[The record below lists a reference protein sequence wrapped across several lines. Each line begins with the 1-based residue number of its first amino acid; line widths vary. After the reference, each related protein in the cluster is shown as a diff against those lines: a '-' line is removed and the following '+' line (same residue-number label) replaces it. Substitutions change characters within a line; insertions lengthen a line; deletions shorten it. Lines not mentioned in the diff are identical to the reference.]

1 MAKKF
6 TILVIPEGTNRVNRF
21 SLPRIILPLVL
32 AVLIGAV
39 GMAGYWFQQYDS
51 LRADLP
57 DLHNLQEQ
65 NRRQEAQI
73 DSFASRLT
81 EFKQQMAKLKTF
93 NRRLRVMANL
103 EKPSSSDDVF
113 GIGGPEVHQGGSGVK
128 LTNTMG
134 ERRVLIMQRD
144 LDQMTSEAEA
154 ERSIQK
160 ELAKF
165 LKERRSVLAST
176 PSIWPVHGWVTSG
189 FGYRI
194 SPFTGKRQFHAGLDI
209 STRSGTTVVSPAAG
223 VVTFVGREGGY
234 GKMVVINH
242 GNGLVTRYGHLKAY
256 SVKSGH
262 KVKRGERVGLV
273 GTTGRSSGP
282 HLHYEVLMSGVPTNP
297 RYYIL
302 D

>member
-21 SLPRIILPLVL
+21 SLPRIVLPLVL

-73 DSFASRLT
+73 DSFATRLS
-81 EFKQQMAKLKTF
+81 EFKQQMAKLKSF

-113 GIGGPEVHQGGSGVK
+113 GVGGPEVHQGGSGVK

-144 LDQMTSEAEA
+144 LDQMTSEAET

-165 LKERRSVLAST
+165 LEERHSVLAST
-176 PSIWPVHGWVTSG
+176 PSVWPVHGWVTSG

-209 STRSGTTVVSPAAG
+209 STRSGTPVMSPAAG

-273 GTTGRSSGP
+273 GSTGRSSGP

>member
-32 AVLIGAV
+32 AVLVGAV
-39 GMAGYWFQQYDS
+39 GMAGYWFHQYNS

-57 DLHNLQEQ
+57 DLRNLQEQ

-73 DSFASRLT
+73 DTFASRLS
-81 EFKQQMAKLKTF
+81 EFKQQMGKLKSF

-103 EKPSSSDDVF
+103 EKPSSSDDAF
-113 GIGGPEVHQGGSGVK
+113 GVGGPEVHQGGSGVK

-134 ERRVLIMQRD
+134 ERRVMIMRRD
-144 LDQMTSEAEA
+144 LDQMANDAET

-165 LKERRSVLAST
+165 LQERRSVLAST
-176 PSIWPVHGWVTSG
+176 PSVWPVHGWVTSG
-189 FGYRI
+189 YGYRI

-209 STRSGTTVVSPAAG
+209 STRTGSPIVSPAAG
-223 VVTFVGREGGY
+223 VVTFAGREGGY
-234 GKMVVINH
+234 GNMLVINH
-242 GNGLVTRYGHLKAY
+242 GHGLVTRYGHLSSFA
-256 SVKSGH
+256 VKLGQKIARGQ
-262 KVKRGERVGLV
+262 KVGAVGS
-273 GTTGRSSGP
+273 TGRSSGP

>member
-21 SLPRIILPLVL
+21 SLPRIVLPLVL
-32 AVLIGAV
+32 AVVIGAV
-39 GMAGYWFQQYDS
+39 GMAGYWFHQYDS

-57 DLHNLQEQ
+57 DLRNLQEQ

-73 DSFASRLT
+73 DSFASRLS
-81 EFKQQMAKLKTF
+81 EFKQQMAKLRTF

-176 PSIWPVHGWVTSG
+176 PSIWPAHGWVTSG
-189 FGYRI
+189 FGYRV

-209 STRSGTTVVSPAAG
+209 STRTGSPIVAPAAG
-223 VVTFVGREGGY
+223 VITFVGHEGGY
-234 GKMVVINH
+234 GKMLVVNH
-242 GNGLVTRYGHLKAY
+242 GHGLVTRYGHLKKY
-256 SVKSGH
+256 LVKTGQ
-262 KVKRGERVGLV
+262 KVKRGERLGLV
-273 GTTGRSSGP
+273 GSTGRSSGP

>member
-1 MAKKF
+1 VAKKF
-6 TILVIPEGTNRVNRF
+6 TILVIPEGTNRVSRF
-21 SLPRIILPLVL
+21 SLPRILLPLLL
-32 AVLIGAV
+32 AVLVGAV
-39 GMAGYWFQQYDS
+39 GMAGYWFQQYNS

-57 DLHNLQEQ
+57 DLRNLQEQ

-73 DSFASRLT
+73 DSFATRLS
-81 EFKQQMAKLKTF
+81 EFQQQMAKLKSF

-103 EKPSSSDDVF
+103 EKPNNSDEAF
-113 GIGGPEVHQGGSGVK
+113 GVGGPEVHQGGSGVK

-134 ERRVLIMQRD
+134 ERRVMIMRRD
-144 LDQMTSEAEA
+144 LDQMASEAEA

-165 LKERRSVLAST
+165 LQERRSVLAST

-189 FGYRI
+189 FGYRK

-209 STRSGTTVVSPAAG
+209 STRTGTPIVAPAAG
-223 VVTFVGREGGY
+223 VVTFAGREAGY
-234 GKMVVINH
+234 GKMLVVNH
-242 GNGLVTRYGHLKAY
+242 GHGLVTRYGHLN
-256 SVKSGH
+256 SFGVKVGQ
-262 KVKRGERVGLV
+262 KVARGQKLGTVGS
-273 GTTGRSSGP
+273 TGRSSGP

>member
-6 TILVIPEGTNRVNRF
+6 TILVIPEGTNRVSRF
-21 SLPRIILPLVL
+21 SLPRIVLPIVL
-32 AVLIGAV
+32 AVLVGVA
-39 GMAGYWFQQYDS
+39 GMAVYWFQQYHS

-57 DLHNLQEQ
+57 DLRTLQEQ
-65 NRRQEAQI
+65 TRRQEAQI
-73 DSFASRLT
+73 NAFASRLAD
-81 EFKQQMAKLKTF
+81 FKQQMAKLQSF

-103 EKPSSSDDVF
+103 EKPGNPDSVF
-113 GIGGPEVHQGGSGVK
+113 GMGGPEVHAGGAGIK
-128 LTNTMG
+128 LTNTLG
-134 ERRVLIMQRD
+134 ERRVMAMQRD
-144 LDQMTSEAEA
+144 LDQLAGQAET
-154 ERSIQK
+154 ERSIQR

-165 LKERRSVLAST
+165 LQERRSVLAST

-209 STRSGTTVVSPAAG
+209 STRPGTPIVAPADG
-223 VVTFVGREGGY
+223 VVTFAGREGGY

-242 GNGLVTRYGHLKAY
+242 GHGLVTRYGHLK
-256 SVKSGH
+256 SFKVKQGQ
-262 KVKRGERVGLV
+262 KVKRGQVIGAVGN
-273 GTTGRSSGP
+273 TGRSSGP

>member
-21 SLPRIILPLVL
+21 SLPRIVLPLLL
-32 AVLIGAV
+32 AILFGAV
-39 GMAGYWFQQYDS
+39 GMSVYWFQQYDS

-57 DLHNLQEQ
+57 DLYNLQEQ

-73 DSFASRLT
+73 DGFATRLS
-81 EFKQQMAKLKTF
+81 EFKQQMAKLKSF

-103 EKPSSSDDVF
+103 EKPSSTDNLF
-113 GIGGPEVHQGGSGVK
+113 GVGGPEKHQGGSGVK

-134 ERRVLIMQRD
+134 ERRVMIMRRD
-144 LDQMTSEAEA
+144 LDQMASDAES
-154 ERSIQK
+154 ERSIQN

-165 LKERRSVLAST
+165 LQERRSVLAST

-189 FGYRI
+189 FGNRI

-209 STRSGTTVVSPAAG
+209 STRSGTPITAPAAG
-223 VVTFVGREGGY
+223 VVTFAGREGGY
-234 GKMVVINH
+234 GKMLVINH
-242 GNGLVTRYGHLKAY
+242 GHGLVTRYGHLRKY
-256 SVKSGH
+256 SVKVGQ
-262 KVKRGERVGLV
+262 KVKRGERVGAV
-273 GTTGRSSGP
+273 GSTGRSSGP